1 MAVNFEYLNTFFDKI
16 YVLCLPR
23 ITNRIEHIKKNLS
36 GLNYELFEGVDKQT
50 VSVEG
55 LKESGEYSTARYH
68 EFYKDSKDMP
78 LGMLCCAIGH
88 VKIYEAIIK
97 NGYNKTLILED
108 DVVPIEDTLSS
119 FYAIAAELPTNWEL
133 LYLGYEKNEVYGMSQ
148 KIKKILYQAFPPYK
162 KLKVSRKMYRKYY
175 PEDLSTHIAKAGFH
189 DCTHAYCVTLEGAKK
204 ILSQQQPVAYYSD
217 NLLAVLTC
225 KSLLKAYIAKPKL
238 FNQLS
243 AFVNEMSSLTSD

>member
-1 MAVNFEYLNTFFDKI
+1 MAANFDYLNTFFDKI

-23 ITNRIEHIKKNLS
+23 LTNRIDHIKKNLS
-36 GLNYELFEGVDKQT
+36 GLNYELFEGIDKQT

-55 LKESGEYSTARYH
+55 LKKSGGYSTARYH

-78 LGMLCCAIGH
+78 LGMLCCAMGH

-97 NGYNKTLILED
+97 NGYKKTLILED
-108 DVVPIEDTLSS
+108 DVVPIEDKLGS
-119 FYAIAAELPTNWEL
+119 FYAIAAELPANWEL
-133 LYLGYEKNEVYGMSQ
+133 LYLGYEKNEVYGLPQ
-148 KIKKILYQAFPPYK
+148 KMKKILYQFFPPYK
-162 KLKVSRKMYRKYY
+162 KLKVSRQMYSKYY
-175 PEDLSTHIAKAGFH
+175 PETLSVHMAKAGFH
-189 DCTHAYCVTLEGAKK
+189 DCTHAYGVTLEGAKK
-204 ILSQQQPVAYYSD
+204 ILSHQQPVAYNPD

-225 KSLLKAYIAKPKL
+225 KNLLNAYIARPKL